1 MGNKILFHY
10 SPSILIYAICD
21 NASIPVFL
29 YELAVSY
36 VVTICSFE
44 SCSVLV
50 NLNGLTISD
59 SVVIGAS
66 ELAAISIMYYDETFK
81 LPVLELSFIY
91 ILSLVGKL
99 ALTVLTVSFPVAY
112 VYVAICPCHGA
123 ESRFVSFQEMTGIFV
138 TI

>member
-112 VYVAICPCHGA
+112 VYVAICSFHGA
-123 ESRFVSFQEMTGIFV
+123 ES
-138 TI
+138 